1 MDRVG
6 CGAIEWSVLSIHPS
20 IHTRPCTTH
29 LGQAVAHNHC
39 KPSAALLQLLSS
51 MSIFLCDYCDSV
63 FVELPSRRPLLLRS
77 EGRKKDTATEKAS
90 CMKMDRRSS
99 TTITRSSIVTR
110 IILALAFSLSPC
122 DFSDPATRRAQH
134 CDIPPRVMPDF
145 GDRGT

>member
-39 KPSAALLQLLSS
+39 TPLATLLQLLLW
-51 MSIFLCDYCDSV
+51 MSIFLIPCDSV
-63 FVELPSRRPLLLRS
+63 FVGLPSRRPLLLRS

-122 DFSDPATRRAQH
+122 DFL
-134 CDIPPRVMPDF
+134 IPPLEEHSIVTSRQE
-145 GDRGT
+145 